1 MKLQIAKW
9 GNSLAVRL
17 PADYARAAGIK
28 EGDAVEAEI
37 APSGKIT
44 LSPKQE
50 FDKAAFLRKTRKLRA
65 SMPMTSSA
73 VETMR
78 SKERY

>member
-17 PADYARAAGIK
+17 PADYARTAGIR
-28 EGDAVEAEI
+28 EGDAVEAEVS
-37 APSGKIT
+37 PSGKIT
-44 LSPKQE
+44 LSPQRA
-50 FDKAAFLRKTRKLRA
+50 FDKAAFLRRTKKLRA
-65 SMPMTSSA
+65 SMPMTSST
-73 VETMR
+73 VEAMR